1 MRKLTLLM
9 AACMLAGSAMAA
21 QTYTYDWADGDAN
34 YLGSFGT
41 EMIGSTALS
50 ANRPDSDGYGLVLT
64 KNNTSQAGN
73 AMGFLAAIWDL
84 EAGDEVTFSVWRY
97 DPLSG
102 MPYFRL
108 WAHYNNALVNAHSAM
123 GLDMQTDDGN
133 LMGNNNFGT
142 QNGWEHFSHTWT
154 IEAGNTGLVIDAVLY
169 GELGAE
175 IWVDDIEITV
185 PDHANV
191 LLPNAY
197 YPAAGETVAID
208 LETWTS
214 VKSIFR

>member
-21 QTYTYDWADGDAN
+21 QTYTYDWVDGDAN

-41 EMIGSTALS
+41 EMIGSTSLA
-50 ANRPDSDGYGLVLT
+50 ANHPESDGYGLILT
-64 KNNTSQAGN
+64 KNNTAQNGN
-73 AMGFLAAIWDL
+73 AMGFLAAVWEL

-102 MPYFRL
+102 FPYFRL

-133 LMGNNNFGT
+133 LMGNNDFGT

-169 GELGAE
+169 GDLGAE

-185 PDHANV
+185 PDHAHV

-208 LETWTS
+208 AATWTS
-214 VKSIFR
+214 VKSFFR

>member
-34 YLGSFGT
+34 YLGSFGS
-41 EMIGSTALS
+41 EMIASTALS
-50 ANRPDSDGYGLVLT
+50 ANHTAGGGYGLVLT
-64 KNNTSQAGN
+64 KNNFAQNGN
-73 AMGFLAAIWDL
+73 AMGFLAAVWEL

-97 DPLSG
+97 DPTIG
-102 MPYFRL
+102 EPYFRL
-108 WAHYNNALVNAHSAM
+108 WAHYNNALVNAHSAL

-133 LMGNNNFGT
+133 LMGTMAFGV
-142 QNGWEHFSHTWT
+142 QNGWEQFSYTWT

-169 GELGAE
+169 GEWGDE